1 MPRRPVW
8 LAAALLLAGCAGQP
22 SLTERPG
29 PTPVEVELAAVPFH
43 PQQAYQCGPAALA
56 TVLNSA
62 GVETGPGELTPEVYL
77 PGRHGSLQAELV
89 AAVRRHERLPYQ
101 PDPDIEALIRQ
112 LQAGHPVLVLQNL
125 GVAALP
131 RWHYA
136 VVVGYSGERDSF
148 ILRSGTERR
157 KLVDRD
163 LFLRTWRR
171 AGHWA
176 LVVLP
181 PERLPADP
189 DPDRYLQAAADLEST
204 GRIDTARR
212 AYATASRHWP
222 QRPAAWYGLGNTH
235 YLAGEYEAAEAAYR
249 QALELDPDNAAAHN
263 NLARALLAQGC
274 ADAARQVVE
283 TGLRLKGVTPGI
295 REALQTTRREIGRNN
310 QSDQEECGPGIIQQ

>member
-1 MPRRPVW
+1 MPRRLVW

-22 SLTERPG
+22 SFTERPRS
-29 PTPVEVELAAVPFH
+29 TPVEVELTAVPFH

-62 GVETGPGELTPEVYL
+62 GVETGPGQLTPQVYL
-77 PGRHGSLQAELV
+77 PGRRGSLQTELV
-89 AAVRRHERLPYQ
+89 AAVRRHGRLPYQ
-101 PDPDIEALIRQ
+101 PEADIEALIRQ

-125 GVAALP
+125 GIAALP

-136 VVVGYSGERDSF
+136 VVIGYSGERDSF
-148 ILRSGTERR
+148 ILRSGSERR
-157 KLVDRD
+157 KLVKRD

-171 AGHWA
+171 AEHWA

-181 PERLPADP
+181 PDRLPADP
-189 DPDRYLQAAADLEST
+189 DPERYLRAAADLEAT

-222 QRPAAWYGLGNTH
+222 QQVAAWYGLGTTQ

-249 QALELDPDNAAAHN
+249 RALELDPDNAAAHN

-274 ADAARQVVE
+274 PDATGQVAAA
-283 TGLRLKGVTPGI
+283 GLRLQEMTPGI
-295 REALQTTRREIGRNN
+295 RQALQATQREIAAARSGGG
-310 QSDQEECGPGIIQQ
+310 ECGSRLNTN